1 METIVDVQTSINWLK
16 STYFY
21 TRLKINPSYYGID
34 VKKHPSD
41 RKLTDAQIDSYL
53 TQLCHSNLNS
63 LAIISLVDLDVEMPA
78 SRKTTTTISS
88 VKPTRTGQLMARYCL
103 AYETMKSLVAL
114 VDASSG
120 QNDEEGQ
127 ESKRS
132 LLDLIRLVSSCK
144 ELDDIKLR
152 MNEKAVLNA
161 LNNQGKTI
169 KAASDAAVIRYILDG
184 RVKTHDMKINMCV
197 KFLFNFFYRLKL

>member
-34 VKKHPSD
+34 VKKSALD

-63 LAIISLVDLDVEMPA
+63 LAIISLVDLDVELPA
-78 SRKTTTTISS
+78 NRKTTTTISS

-127 ESKRS
+127 ESKMS
-132 LLDLIRLVSSCK
+132 VLDLIRLVSSCK
-144 ELDDIKLR
+144 ELEDIKLR
-152 MNEKAVLNA
+152 ANEKAVLNA
-161 LNNQGKTI
+161 LNNQGKTV
-169 KAASDAAVIRYILDG
+169 KAASNAAVIRYILDG

-197 KFLFNFFYRLKL
+197 KLVLNFF